1 MIKSFFKNL
10 FFVKESIQAK
20 VFTAFVMVTLC
31 SLMIVASVIY
41 TNAANTIK
49 NNAAEYVIGS
59 MRNSNNNL
67 EMLLKEADDIMRAVL
82 GNCDLMR
89 NVFFSF
95 NYPISYE
102 WFQELKNTENFLT
115 SLISSKTYITRLVLV
130 TTDGKIYKAGAQ
142 WIDPSTMRQ
151 PWAEK
156 VAEAKGSRV
165 VMKRNVADTD
175 DGNVITMARA
185 VMQGKKVVGMIYVD
199 MDFNILHEVFDLNTS
214 KGNFILILDR
224 DGSVVY
230 SSNHD
235 IKAENIKDTLF
246 SSVYDVNS
254 EFNQQ
259 KEFRINSTKYLAVYY
274 RSDYS
279 GWITIGV
286 IPEANLF
293 KESDILR
300 KQVVAI
306 VILVLLIILNVSMM
320 VSGQITRGIKRLC
333 NIMRN
338 VDEDNLNIA
347 LPISSKDEIGQLE
360 KRFVAM
366 MSRIRKL
373 MADIKS
379 EEEQKRIMELK
390 ALQAQINPHFLYNV
404 LNTIGYLAQIQNV
417 PNIEEITSSVI
428 NLLRV
433 ISLGN
438 DELITVK
445 DELQYID
452 SYVKIQKYRNL
463 NGFSVVYQV
472 EEDALR
478 CKTPKLIL
486 QPIVENAIVHGIE
499 TLAYEGVISIK
510 IYKDAETL
518 KMIVTDNGVGM
529 TAEQIE
535 TALNSNANKEKL
547 RFSGIGIGN
556 VNERIKLLFGDKYGL
571 SIYSQPEMYTRV
583 EISIPV
589 IYEEGDDVGVEG
601 AVSR

>member
-49 NNAAEYVIGS
+49 NNAAEYVVGS

-82 GNCDLMR
+82 GNYDLMQ
-89 NVFFSF
+89 NVFFSS

-142 WIDPSTMRQ
+142 WIDPLTMEQ

-165 VMKRNVADTD
+165 VIKRNVADTN